1 MRFSG
6 YEVEKKRLL
15 RTVAMQKTNE
25 IVVPRKITTPKSQR
39 A

>member
-6 YEVEKKRLL
+6 YEVEKKRFSH
-15 RTVAMQKTNE
+15 TEAMQKTNE
-25 IVVPRKITTPKSQR
+25 IVAPKKISTPKSTQ